1 MADLDVTYIMDFLIE
16 NHVVDNQ
23 ILEVINS
30 MVSFDE
36 MLYLPDMPNPTSAD
50 LWLQP
55 LCSVVYLFDS
65 LQLKIELVVYLKFF
79 QVEDHKH
86 SRCLLMHWGKI
97 MIGLQ
102 IL

>member
-36 MLYLPDMPNPTSAD
+36 MLYLPDMPNLSLIAT
-50 LWLQP
+50 LMF
-55 LCSVVYLFDS
+55 CSLF
-65 LQLKIELVVYLKFF
+65 I
-79 QVEDHKH
+79 
-86 SRCLLMHWGKI
+86 
-97 MIGLQ
+97 
-102 IL
+102 

>member
-36 MLYLPDMPNPTSAD
+36 MLYLPDMLNLISDCNPFV
-50 LWLQP
+50 L
-55 LCSVVYLFDS
+55 
-65 LQLKIELVVYLKFF
+65 
-79 QVEDHKH
+79 
-86 SRCLLMHWGKI
+86 
-97 MIGLQ
+97 
-102 IL
+102 

>member
-36 MLYLPDMPNPTSAD
+36 MLYLFTRHAEISDCNPYV
-50 LWLQP
+50 L
-55 LCSVVYLFDS
+55 
-65 LQLKIELVVYLKFF
+65 
-79 QVEDHKH
+79 
-86 SRCLLMHWGKI
+86 
-97 MIGLQ
+97 
-102 IL
+102 